1 MFKNITRTVWIISII
16 SLLNDFSSEMLY
28 PIIPLYLKQIGYG
41 SLIIGILEGMAEC
54 TAGLSKI
61 YMGSLSDQFQKRLPF
76 IQMGYALS
84 ILSRPLIGISNYMAL
99 IFSARAI
106 DRAGKGI
113 RTGARDA
120 LLAEEATP
128 ITKAQVFGLHRSM
141 DTLGAVLGPLFALVF
156 LYFYPE
162 KYKLLFLISII
173 PGIFSIGFTFLI
185 KEKKG
190 LIQQPSK
197 PQISFSENF
206 SFYKKAPKS
215 YLTILLFLII
225 FSLVNSSDLFLLL
238 RAKESGVSESHLI
251 GLYILFNLV
260 YALFSY
266 PIGKLAD
273 RYSKINIFLIGLVIY
288 ALVYFLFSTK
298 LSHTTIIISF
308 ILYGLFYAFTNGII
322 KAILVETVP
331 SENKGAAIGLY
342 EGFNSIGLLVANLTT
357 GFIWYQWGPEI
368 AFISISFIVFV
379 IAILIK
385 INSKKLQAYQVKR

>member
-1 MFKNITRTVWIISII
+1 
-16 SLLNDFSSEMLY
+16 MLY

-61 YMGSLSDQFQKRLPF
+61 YMGSLSDKFQKRLPF

-84 ILSRPLIGISNYMAL
+84 ILSRPLIGISNYLSL

-173 PGIFSIGFTFLI
+173 PGIFSIAFTFLI

-190 LIQQPSK
+190 
-197 PQISFSENF
+197 
-206 SFYKKAPKS
+206 
-215 YLTILLFLII
+215 
-225 FSLVNSSDLFLLL
+225 
-238 RAKESGVSESHLI
+238 
-251 GLYILFNLV
+251 
-260 YALFSY
+260 
-266 PIGKLAD
+266 
-273 RYSKINIFLIGLVIY
+273 
-288 ALVYFLFSTK
+288 
-298 LSHTTIIISF
+298 
-308 ILYGLFYAFTNGII
+308 
-322 KAILVETVP
+322 
-331 SENKGAAIGLY
+331 
-342 EGFNSIGLLVANLTT
+342 
-357 GFIWYQWGPEI
+357 
-368 AFISISFIVFV
+368 
-379 IAILIK
+379 
-385 INSKKLQAYQVKR
+385 